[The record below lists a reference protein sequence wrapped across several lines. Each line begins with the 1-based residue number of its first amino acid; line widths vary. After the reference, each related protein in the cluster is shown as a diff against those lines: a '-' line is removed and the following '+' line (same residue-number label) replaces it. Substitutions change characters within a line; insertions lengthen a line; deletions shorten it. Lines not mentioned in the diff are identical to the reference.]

1 MTARNVNFAHNPNFR
16 VVIHNLK
23 GVELFCTSTNL
34 PSVTSSNIM
43 INGPQKGMYVPGVG
57 GLTKEQLTLDFIVDE
72 DFDNYFQ
79 VLDWI
84 YETSLPKK
92 GVEGAAGYGTPNA
105 IKRHLPYSDLTLYIL
120 DNNMNEIFAIDFVN
134 TLPASLGSVSFDS
147 GIDAPVPVKVNL
159 SLDYDYFK
167 KNGTRTF
174 FEE

>member
-1 MTARNVNFAHNPNFR
+1 MTERNVNFAHNPNFR

-23 GVELFCTSTNL
+23 GVELFCTTTNL
-34 PSVTSSNIM
+34 PSVNSSNIM
-43 INGPQKGMYVPGVG
+43 LNGPQKNMYVPGVG
-57 GLTKEQLTLDFIVDE
+57 GMTMEQLTLDFIVDE

-79 VLDWI
+79 VLYWM
-84 YETSLPKK
+84 YETALPKK
-92 GVEGAAGYGTPNA
+92 AGEAAGFGTPNP

-134 TLPASLGSVSFDS
+134 TLPTSLGSVNFDS
-147 GIDAPVPVKVNL
+147 GIDAPIPVKVTL

-167 KNGTRTF
+167 KNGVPAP